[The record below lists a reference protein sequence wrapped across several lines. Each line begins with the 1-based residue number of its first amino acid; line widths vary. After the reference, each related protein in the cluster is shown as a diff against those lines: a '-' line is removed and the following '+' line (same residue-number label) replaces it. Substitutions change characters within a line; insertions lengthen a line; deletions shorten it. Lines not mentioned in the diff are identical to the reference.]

1 MRHAGPLCTN
11 WKRSPMV
18 VQLHANWIQAHVHE
32 QTRELEISEWQS
44 MVQPTNKATQSNQK
58 SLPKPTVT
66 SIP

>member
-44 MVQPTNKATQSNQK
+44 MVQPTNKLGHLVK
-58 SLPKPTVT
+58 PKNHSQNPQ
-66 SIP
+66 